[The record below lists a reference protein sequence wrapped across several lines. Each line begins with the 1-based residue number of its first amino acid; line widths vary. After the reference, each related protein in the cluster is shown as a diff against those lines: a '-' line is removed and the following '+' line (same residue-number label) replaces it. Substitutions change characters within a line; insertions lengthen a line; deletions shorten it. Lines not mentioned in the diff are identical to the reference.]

1 MMRRHPFLAMLVI
14 LSLAVI
20 LGGSWAQVGAQEA
33 TPGPVPPVFTGDIFF
48 RESAD
53 FGILGADILPAA
65 PAALTLFR
73 VEFAPGAGVTV
84 FPGDPGPEAHLIES
98 GTLTLRNFTEDLSVT
113 RAVSQATPDAVT
125 SEVLP
130 AGAETQLGPGDGFL
144 LISEVGGEFRNDG
157 TEPVVMAIAGIY
169 PQGAVPPDGAG
180 EATPMP

>member
-1 MMRRHPFLAMLVI
+1 MHRHPFLAMLVI
-14 LSLAVI
+14 LSHAVI

-33 TPGPVPPVFTGDIFF
+33 TPEPVPPVITGDISF

-65 PAALTLFR
+65 PASLTLFR

-98 GTLTLRNFTEDLSVT
+98 GTLTLRNFTDDILVT

-125 SEVLP
+125 PEVLP

-157 TEPVVMAIAGIY
+157 TEPVVMSIVGIY
-169 PQGAVPPDGAG
+169 PQGALSPDGAG
-180 EATPMP
+180 EATPKP

>member
-1 MMRRHPFLAMLVI
+1 MHRHPVPTMLVI

-20 LGGSWAQVGAQEA
+20 LGGSGSHVGAQEA
-33 TPGPVPPVFTGDIFF
+33 PPTPVPPVVTGDIIF

-53 FGILGADILPAA
+53 FGILGAETLPAA
-65 PAALTLFR
+65 PASFTLFR

-98 GTLTLRNFTEDLSVT
+98 GTLTLRQFTDDILVT
-113 RAVSQATPDAVT
+113 RAVRPATPDAGT
-125 SEVLP
+125 PEVLP

-144 LISEVGGEFRNDG
+144 LLSAVGGEFRNDG

-169 PQGAVPPDGAG
+169 PQGAVSPDGAG
-180 EATPMP
+180 AATPMP